1 MGDDVLVLLNQIT
14 LDETSSGFVQ
24 PLKSYFMKIKGLGY
38 IEFKVPLIGFVFI
51 SYLILFCRIFE
62 YIFF

>member
-1 MGDDVLVLLNQIT
+1 MWRWGDDVLVFAKINYI
-14 LDETSSGFVQ
+14 ETSSGFVQ

-51 SYLILFCRIFE
+51 SYLITFL
-62 YIFF
+62 